1 MIRKLSLTAA
11 AAFLAASPVL
21 ADTWIVDK
29 THSETSF
36 QIRHL
41 MGKVRGH
48 FNDYAGTISADPA
61 KPESASVEFT
71 VKAASIDT
79 ADANRDK
86 DLRSANFFDVD
97 KFPEISFKSTKVKPA
112 GKDKYDVTGS
122 LTIHGVTKEVTLPVA
137 FLGSGK
143 DPWGNEKAGFSIDTT
158 INRKDFGMVWNKA
171 LDQGGML
178 LGDDVAISINLEA
191 AKKKETAS
199 N

>member
-21 ADTWIVDK
+21 ADTWVVDK
-29 THSETSF
+29 THSETGF
-36 QIRHL
+36 QIRH
-41 MGKVRGH
+41 MMSKVRGH
-48 FNDYAGTISADPA
+48 FTDYAGTISVDAA

-86 DLRSANFFDVD
+86 DLRGPNFFDVE
-97 KFPEISFKSTKVKPA
+97 KFPEITFKGTKVKST

-122 LTIHGVTKEVTLPVA
+122 LTLHGVTKEVTLPVA

-158 INRKDFGMVWNKA
+158 INRKDFGIVWNK
-171 LDQGGML
+171 
-178 LGDDVAISINLEA
+178 
-191 AKKKETAS
+191 T
-199 N
+199 